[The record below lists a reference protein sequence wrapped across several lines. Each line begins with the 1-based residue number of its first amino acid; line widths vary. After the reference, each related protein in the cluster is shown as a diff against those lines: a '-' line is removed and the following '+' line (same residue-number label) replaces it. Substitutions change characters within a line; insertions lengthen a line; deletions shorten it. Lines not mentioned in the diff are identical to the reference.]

1 MFDNIKQK
9 YDKKLETD
17 FLSEALEI
25 VEKPASPIG
34 HFVIW
39 VTILIVVTAIIW
51 ACFGKMDEVAI
62 ASARIVPK
70 DGVQVI
76 QPLYEGV
83 VTDILVEE
91 GEAVKKG
98 QELIILD
105 STAEQIGMKNSEGK
119 IRELKLQ
126 NDLISLLLKN
136 LDISD
141 YAKKNNISDE
151 NGIQVI
157 RLMAS
162 MQNENKLTLSQYGS
176 QRDQYEKQLE
186 IEKNTL
192 EKLNENLSALQKQ
205 KSDASALYSGSTP
218 ESQALEN
225 YGLQLEIAEKEVK
238 EYKKLYEI
246 GAAAKYQFEEKQI
259 ALDEIRKQYE
269 LQQVRAEHESAD
281 NSAEISELQR
291 EIDLL
296 KKDISAQKK
305 SVEKQEELLAQ
316 SETAI
321 ESANAEFEQLLNN
334 MLVSNNQSIADY
346 ESDLKIRE
354 QTNKSQVLTAP
365 VDGTIQTVAVTTVGG
380 VVTSAQPII
389 SIVPQNAELI
399 VEADVLNR
407 DIGYVFEGQEVSVK
421 LDTFSFQKYGTVDGK
436 IIYVSP
442 SATEDERKGLIYK
455 IKVSVDRTSFNINGN
470 DVPISSGMSGTAE
483 IKLEERRII
492 EFFLEPVFEYFDDS
506 LKVR

>member
-1 MFDNIKQK
+1 MFDKIKQK

-25 VEKPASPIG
+25 VEKPVSPLG

-39 VTILIVVTAIIW
+39 TTIVIVTATVIW
-51 ACFGKMDEVAI
+51 ACYGKMDEVAI

-70 DGVQVI
+70 DGVQVV

-105 STAEQIGMKNSEGK
+105 STAEQIGMENSEVK
-119 IRELKLQ
+119 IQELKLQ
-126 NDLISLLLKN
+126 NDLISLLLGN
-136 LDISD
+136 SDISD
-141 YAKKNNISDE
+141 YAEKNNISDE
-151 NGIQVI
+151 NEIQVVK
-157 RLMAS
+157 LMIS
-162 MQNENKLTLSQYGS
+162 MHNENKLAVSQYDS
-176 QRDQYEKQLE
+176 QRSQYEKQLE

-192 EKLNENLSALQKQ
+192 EKLNGNLSALQKQ
-205 KSDASALYSGSTP
+205 KSETSALYSGSTP
-218 ESQALEN
+218 ENQALEN
-225 YGLQLEIAEKEVK
+225 YKLQLEIAEKEVN

-246 GAAAKYQFEEKQI
+246 GAAAKYQLEEKQT
-259 ALDEIRKQYE
+259 ALDEIKKQYE
-269 LQQVRAEHESAD
+269 LQQVRAEHESAG

-296 KKDISAQKK
+296 KKDVSAQEKN
-305 SVEKQEELLAQ
+305 VEKQEELIAQ
-316 SETAI
+316 AKTAI
-321 ESANAEFEQLLNN
+321 ESANAEFEQSLTN
-334 MLVSNNQSIADY
+334 MLVSNNQAIIDY

-354 QTNKSQVLTAP
+354 QANKSQVLTAP
-365 VDGTIQTVAVTTVGG
+365 VDGTVQTVGITTVGG
-380 VVTSAQPII
+380 VVTSAQPVI
-389 SIVPQNAELI
+389 SIVPENAELI
-399 VEADVLNR
+399 VEADVLNQ

-436 IIYVSP
+436 IIYISP
-442 SATEDERKGLIYK
+442 SAVEDDRKGLIYK
-455 IKVSVDRTSFNINGN
+455 IKVSVDRNSFNINGS

>member
-1 MFDNIKQK
+1 MFDKIKKK

-25 VEKPASPIG
+25 VEKPVSPLG

-39 VTILIVVTAIIW
+39 VTIAIVVAVVIW
-51 ACFGKMDEVAI
+51 SCFGKMDEVAI
-62 ASARIVPK
+62 ASAKIVPK
-70 DGVQVI
+70 NGVQVV

-91 GEAVKKG
+91 GEFVRKG

-105 STAEQIGMKNSEGK
+105 STAEQIGMENSEGK

-126 NDLISLLLKN
+126 NDLISLLLSN
-136 LDISD
+136 SDISD
-141 YAKKNNISDE
+141 YAAKNNITDE
-151 NGIQVI
+151 NEIQVI
-157 RLMAS
+157 NLMLA
-162 MQNENKLTLSQYGS
+162 MHNENKFTVSQYES
-176 QRDQYEKQLE
+176 QRSQYEKQLE

-192 EKLNENLSALQKQ
+192 EKLNEDLAALQKQ
-205 KSDASALYSGSTP
+205 KSETSALYSGSTP
-218 ESQALEN
+218 ENQALEN
-225 YGLQLEIAEKEVK
+225 YGLQLEVAEKEVD

-246 GAAAKYQFEEKQI
+246 GAAAKYQLEEKQN
-259 ALDEIRKQYE
+259 ALDEIKKQYE
-269 LQQVRAEHESAD
+269 LQQVRAEHESAG

-291 EIDLL
+291 EIDLM
-296 KKDISAQKK
+296 KKDISAQEK

-321 ESANAEFEQLLNN
+321 GSANAEFEQSLTN

-346 ESDLKIRE
+346 ESDVKLRE
-354 QTNKSQVLTAP
+354 QTNKSQILASP
-365 VDGTIQTVAVTTVGG
+365 VDGTVQTVSVTTVGG
-380 VVTSAQPII
+380 VVTSAQPVV
-389 SIVPQNAELI
+389 SIVPKNAELI

-421 LDTFSFQKYGTVDGK
+421 LDTFSFQKYGTVSGK

-442 SATEDERKGLIYK
+442 SAVEDERKGLVYK
-455 IKVSVDRTSFNINGN
+455 IKVSIDRNSFNINGS

-492 EFFLEPVFEYFDDS
+492 EFFLEPIFEYFDDS

>member
-1 MFDNIKQK
+1 MFDKIKQK

-25 VEKPASPIG
+25 VEKPVSPLG

-39 VTILIVVTAIIW
+39 VTILIVVAAVVW
-51 ACFGKMDEVAI
+51 ACYGKMDEVAI
-62 ASARIVPK
+62 ASAKIVPK

-83 VTDILVEE
+83 VIDILVEE

-105 STAEQIGMKNSEGK
+105 STAEQIGMENSEGK

-126 NDLISLLLKN
+126 NNLISLLLSN
-136 LDISD
+136 SDISD
-141 YAKKNNISDE
+141 YAEKNNIFDE
-151 NGIQVI
+151 NEIQVVK
-157 RLMAS
+157 LMIS
-162 MQNENKLTLSQYGS
+162 VQNENKLALSQYES
-176 QRDQYEKQLE
+176 QRGQYEKQLE

-192 EKLNENLSALQKQ
+192 EKLNKNLTALQKQ
-205 KSDASALYSGSTP
+205 KSEVSVLYSGSTP
-218 ESQALEN
+218 ENQALEN
-225 YGLQLEIAEKEVK
+225 YSLQLEIAEKEVD

-246 GAAAKYQFEEKQI
+246 GAAAKYQLEEKQT
-259 ALDEIRKQYE
+259 ALDEIKKQYE
-269 LQQVRAEHESAD
+269 LQQVRAEHESAG
-281 NSAEISELQR
+281 NTAEISELQR

-296 KKDISAQKK
+296 KKDISAQEKT
-305 SVEKQEELLAQ
+305 VEKQEELLMQ
-316 SETAI
+316 SKTAI
-321 ESANAEFEQLLNN
+321 ESANAEFEQSLTN
-334 MLVSNNQSIADY
+334 MLVSNNQSITDY
-346 ESDLKIRE
+346 ESDLKLRE
-354 QTNKSQVLTAP
+354 QTNKSQILISP
-365 VDGTIQTVAVTTVGG
+365 VDGTVQTVGITTVGG
-380 VVTSAQPII
+380 VVTSAQPVI

-407 DIGYVFEGQEVSVK
+407 DIGYVFEGQDVSVK

-442 SATEDERKGLIYK
+442 SAVEDERKGLVYK
-455 IKVSVDRTSFNINGN
+455 IKISVDQNSFNINGSI
-470 DVPISSGMSGTAE
+470 VPISSGMSGTAE

-492 EFFLEPVFEYFDDS
+492 EFFLEPIFEYFDDS

>member
-1 MFDNIKQK
+1 MFDKIKQK

-25 VEKPASPIG
+25 VEKPVSPLG

-39 VTILIVVTAIIW
+39 TTIAIVTATVIW
-51 ACFGKMDEVAI
+51 ACYGKMDEVAI

-70 DGVQVI
+70 NGVQVV

-105 STAEQIGMKNSEGK
+105 STTEQIGMENSEVK
-119 IRELKLQ
+119 IQELQLQ
-126 NDLISLLLKN
+126 NDLISLLLGN
-136 LDISD
+136 SDISN
-141 YAKKNNISDE
+141 YAEKNNISDE
-151 NGIQVI
+151 NEIQVVK
-157 RLMAS
+157 LMIS
-162 MQNENKLTLSQYGS
+162 LQNENKLAVSQYES
-176 QRDQYEKQLE
+176 QCGQYEKQLE

-205 KSDASALYSGSTP
+205 KSEVSVLYSGSTP
-218 ESQALEN
+218 ENQAIEN
-225 YGLQLEIAEKEVK
+225 YSLQLEIAEKEVN

-246 GAAAKYQFEEKQI
+246 GAAAKYQLEEKQT
-259 ALDEIRKQYE
+259 ALDEIKKQYE
-269 LQQVRAEHESAD
+269 LQQVRAEHESAG

-305 SVEKQEELLAQ
+305 TVEKQEELIAQ
-316 SETAI
+316 AKTAI
-321 ESANAEFEQLLNN
+321 ESANAEFEQSLTN
-334 MLVSNNQSIADY
+334 MLVSNNQTIIDY

-365 VDGTIQTVAVTTVGG
+365 VDGIVQTVAITTVGG
-380 VVTSAQPII
+380 VVTSAQPVV
-389 SIVPQNAELI
+389 SIVPENAELI
-399 VEADVLNR
+399 VEADVLNQ

-436 IIYVSP
+436 ITYVSP
-442 SATEDERKGLIYK
+442 SAVEDERKGLVYK
-455 IKVSVDRTSFNINGN
+455 IKVSVDRNSFNINGS

>member
-1 MFDNIKQK
+1 MFKKLKQK

-25 VEKPASPIG
+25 VEKPASPLG

-39 VTILIVVTAIIW
+39 TTVVIVMAAIIW
-51 ACFGKMDEVAI
+51 ACYGKMDEVAI

-70 DGVQVI
+70 DGVQVV

-91 GEAVKKG
+91 GETVKKG

-105 STAEQIGMKNSEGK
+105 STAEQIGMENSEEK

-126 NDLISLLLKN
+126 NDLISLLLRN
-136 LDISD
+136 SDISD
-141 YAKKNNISDE
+141 YAEKNNITDE
-151 NGIQVI
+151 NEIQVVK
-157 RLMAS
+157 LMIS
-162 MQNENKLTLSQYGS
+162 MQNENKLAVSQYES
-176 QRDQYEKQLE
+176 QRGQYEKQLE

-192 EKLNENLSALQKQ
+192 EKLNKNLSALQKQ
-205 KSDASALYSGSTP
+205 KSEISALYSGSTP
-218 ESQALEN
+218 ENQALEN
-225 YGLQLEIAEKEVK
+225 YSLQLEIAEKKVE

-246 GAAAKYQFEEKQI
+246 GAAAKYQLDEKQT
-259 ALDEIRKQYE
+259 AFDEIKKQYE
-269 LQQVRAEHESAD
+269 LQQVRAEHESAE
-281 NSAEISELQR
+281 NSAELSELQR

-296 KKDISAQKK
+296 KKDISAQEK
-305 SVEKQEELLAQ
+305 SVEKQKELLLQ

-321 ESANAEFEQLLNN
+321 ESANAEFEQSLTNI
-334 MLVSNNQSIADY
+334 LVSNNQALTDY
-346 ESDLKIRE
+346 ESDLKLRE
-354 QTNKSQVLTAP
+354 QTNKSQILTAP
-365 VDGTIQTVAVTTVGG
+365 VDGTVQTVGITTVGG
-380 VVTSAQPII
+380 VVTSAQPVI

-399 VEADVLNR
+399 VEADVLNQ
-407 DIGYVFEGQEVSVK
+407 DIGYVFEGQDVSVK
-421 LDTFSFQKYGTVDGK
+421 LDTFSFQKYGTIDGK

-442 SATEDERKGLIYK
+442 SAVEDERKGLVYK
-455 IKVSVDRTSFNINGN
+455 IKVSIDRNSFNINGSE
-470 DVPISSGMSGTAE
+470 VSISSGMSGTAE

-492 EFFLEPVFEYFDDS
+492 EFFLEPIFEYFDDS

>member
-1 MFDNIKQK
+1 MLEKLKQK

-25 VEKPASPIG
+25 VEKPASPLG

-39 VTILIVVTAIIW
+39 ITIAIVVAAVVW
-51 ACFGKMDEVAI
+51 SFCGKMDEVAI

-70 DGVQVI
+70 DGVQVV

-91 GEAVKKG
+91 GEFVRKG

-105 STAEQIGMKNSEGK
+105 STAEKIGMENSEAK
-119 IRELKLQ
+119 IKELKLQ
-126 NDLISLLLKN
+126 NDLISLLLKKS
-136 LDISD
+136 DILD
-141 YAKKNNISDE
+141 YAKKNNIYGE
-151 NGIQVI
+151 NEIQVI
-157 RLMAS
+157 RLMIS
-162 MQNENKLTLSQYGS
+162 MQNENKLAVSQYGS
-176 QRDQYEKQLE
+176 QRSQYEKQLE

-192 EKLNENLSALQKQ
+192 EKLNGDLSALQKQ
-205 KSDASALYSGSTP
+205 KNEASELYSGSTP
-218 ESQALEN
+218 ENQALEN
-225 YGLQLEIAEKEVK
+225 YMLQLENAEKEVK

-246 GAAAKYQFEEKQI
+246 GAAAKYQLEEKQT
-259 ALDEIRKQYE
+259 ALDEIKKQYE
-269 LQQVRAEHESAD
+269 LQQVKAEHESAG

-296 KKDISAQKK
+296 KKDISAQEK
-305 SVEKQEELLAQ
+305 SVEKQEELLSQ

-321 ESANAEFEQLLNN
+321 EFANAEFEQTLTN
-334 MLVSNNQSIADY
+334 MLVSNNQTLTDFEA
-346 ESDLKIRE
+346 DLKLRE

-365 VDGTIQTVAVTTVGG
+365 VDGTVQTIVVTTVGG
-380 VVTSAQPII
+380 VVTSAQPVV

-399 VEADVLNR
+399 VEADVLNQ

-421 LDTFSFQKYGTVDGK
+421 LDTFSFQKYGTIDGK

-442 SATEDERKGLIYK
+442 SAVEDERKGLVYK
-455 IKVSVDRTSFNINGN
+455 IKVSVDRNSFNINGS

-483 IKLEERRII
+483 IKLEERKII
-492 EFFLEPVFEYFDDS
+492 EFFLEPIFEYFDDS

>member
-1 MFDNIKQK
+1 MFDKIKKK

-25 VEKPASPIG
+25 VEKPVSPLG

-39 VTILIVVTAIIW
+39 VTIAIVVAVVIW
-51 ACFGKMDEVAI
+51 SCFGKMDEVAI
-62 ASARIVPK
+62 ASAKIVPK
-70 DGVQVI
+70 DGVQIV

-91 GEAVKKG
+91 GEFVRKG

-105 STAEQIGMKNSEGK
+105 STAEQIGMENSEGK

-126 NDLISLLLKN
+126 NDLISLLLSN
-136 LDISD
+136 SDISD
-141 YAKKNNISDE
+141 YAAKNNITDE
-151 NGIQVI
+151 NEIQVI
-157 RLMAS
+157 NLMLA
-162 MQNENKLTLSQYGS
+162 MHNENKFTVSQYES
-176 QRDQYEKQLE
+176 QRSQYEKQLE

-192 EKLNENLSALQKQ
+192 EKLNGDLAALQKQ
-205 KSDASALYSGSTP
+205 KSETSALYSGSTP
-218 ESQALEN
+218 ENQALEN
-225 YGLQLEIAEKEVK
+225 YGLQLEVAEKEVE

-246 GAAAKYQFEEKQI
+246 GAAAKYQLEEKQN
-259 ALDEIRKQYE
+259 ALDEIKKQYE
-269 LQQVRAEHESAD
+269 LQQVRAEHESAG

-291 EIDLL
+291 EIDLM
-296 KKDISAQKK
+296 KKDISAQEK

-321 ESANAEFEQLLNN
+321 GSANAEFEQSLTN

-346 ESDLKIRE
+346 ESDVKLRE
-354 QTNKSQVLTAP
+354 QTNKSQILASP
-365 VDGTIQTVAVTTVGG
+365 VDGTVQTVSVTTVGG
-380 VVTSAQPII
+380 VVTSAQPVV
-389 SIVPQNAELI
+389 SIVPKNAELI

-421 LDTFSFQKYGTVDGK
+421 LDTFSFQKYGTVNGK

-442 SATEDERKGLIYK
+442 SAVEDERKGLVYK
-455 IKVSVDRTSFNINGN
+455 IKVSIDRNCFNINGS

-492 EFFLEPVFEYFDDS
+492 EFFLEPIFEYFDNS

>member
-1 MFDNIKQK
+1 MFEKLKQK

-25 VEKPASPIG
+25 VEKPASPLG

-39 VTILIVVTAIIW
+39 VTVAIVIAAVIW
-51 ACFGKMDEVAI
+51 ACFGKMDEVAV
-62 ASARIVPK
+62 ASARVVPK
-70 DGVQVI
+70 DGVQVV

-91 GEAVKKG
+91 GETVKKG

-105 STAEQIGMKNSEGK
+105 STAEEIGMENSEVK
-119 IRELKLQ
+119 IKELKLQ

-136 LDISD
+136 SDISD
-141 YAKKNNISDE
+141 YAEKNNITDE
-151 NGIQVI
+151 NEIQVV
-157 RLMAS
+157 RLMVS
-162 MQNENKLTLSQYGS
+162 MQNENRLAVSQYES
-176 QRDQYEKQLE
+176 QQGQYEKQLE
-186 IEKNTL
+186 IEMNTL
-192 EKLNENLSALQKQ
+192 EKLNKNLSAIQKQ
-205 KSDASALYSGSTP
+205 KSDASTLYDGSTP
-218 ESQALEN
+218 ENQALEN
-225 YGLQLEIAEKEVK
+225 YRLQLENAEKEAE

-246 GAAAKYQFEEKQI
+246 GAAAKYQLEEKQT
-259 ALDEIRKQYE
+259 ALDEIKKQYE
-269 LQQVRAEHESAD
+269 LQQVRAEHESAG
-281 NSAEISELQR
+281 NSAELSELQR

-296 KKDISAQKK
+296 KKDISVQEK
-305 SVEKQEELLAQ
+305 SVEKQEKLLFQ

-321 ESANAEFEQLLNN
+321 ESAKTEFEQSLTN
-334 MLVSNNQSIADY
+334 MLVSNNQTLTDY
-346 ESDLKIRE
+346 ESDLKLRE

-365 VDGTIQTVAVTTVGG
+365 VDGTVQTVGITTVGG
-380 VVTSAQPII
+380 VVTSAQPVI

-399 VEADVLNR
+399 VEADVLNQ
-407 DIGYVFEGQEVSVK
+407 DIGYVFEGQDVSVK

-442 SATEDERKGLIYK
+442 SAVEDERKGLVYK
-455 IKVSVDRTSFNINGN
+455 IKVFVDKNSFNINGSE
-470 DVPISSGMSGTAE
+470 VPISSGMSGTAE

-492 EFFLEPVFEYFDDS
+492 EFFLEPIFEYFDDS

>member
-1 MFDNIKQK
+1 MFDKIKQK

-25 VEKPASPIG
+25 VEKPASPLG

-39 VTILIVVTAIIW
+39 TTIAIVTATVIW
-51 ACFGKMDEVAI
+51 ACYGKMDEVAI

-70 DGVQVI
+70 DGVQVV
-76 QPLYEGV
+76 QPLYEGI

-91 GEAVKKG
+91 GEAVTKG

-105 STAEQIGMKNSEGK
+105 STAEQIGMENSEVK
-119 IRELKLQ
+119 IQELNLQ
-126 NDLISLLLKN
+126 NDLISLLLN
-136 LDISD
+136 NSDISN
-141 YAKKNNISDE
+141 YAEKNNISNE
-151 NGIQVI
+151 NEIQVVK
-157 RLMAS
+157 LMIS
-162 MQNENKLTLSQYGS
+162 MQNENKLALSQYES
-176 QRDQYEKQLE
+176 QCGQYEKQLE

-192 EKLNENLSALQKQ
+192 EKLNKNLIALQKQ
-205 KSDASALYSGSTP
+205 KSDISELYDGSTP
-218 ESQALEN
+218 ENQALEN
-225 YGLQLEIAEKEVK
+225 YGLQLEIAEKEVE
-238 EYKKLYEI
+238 EYQKLYKI
-246 GAAAKYQFEEKQI
+246 GAVAKYQLEEKQT
-259 ALDEIRKQYE
+259 AFDEIKKQYE
-269 LQQVRAEHESAD
+269 LQQVRAEHESAG

-296 KKDISAQKK
+296 KKDISAQEKT
-305 SVEKQEELLAQ
+305 VEKQEELIAQ
-316 SETAI
+316 AKTAI
-321 ESANAEFEQLLNN
+321 ESANAEFEQSLTN
-334 MLVSNNQSIADY
+334 MLVSNNQTIIDY

-365 VDGTIQTVAVTTVGG
+365 VDGIVQTVAITTVGG
-380 VVTSAQPII
+380 VVTSAQPVV
-389 SIVPQNAELI
+389 SIVPENAELI
-399 VEADVLNR
+399 VEADVLNQ

-442 SATEDERKGLIYK
+442 SAVDDERKGLVYK
-455 IKVSVDRTSFNINGN
+455 IKVSVDRNSFNINGS
-470 DVPISSGMSGTAE
+470 DIPISSGMSGTAE

-492 EFFLEPVFEYFDDS
+492 EFFLEPIFEYFDDS

>member
-238 EYKKLYEI
+238 
-246 GAAAKYQFEEKQI
+246 
-259 ALDEIRKQYE
+259 
-269 LQQVRAEHESAD
+269 
-281 NSAEISELQR
+281 
-291 EIDLL
+291 
-296 KKDISAQKK
+296 
-305 SVEKQEELLAQ
+305 
-316 SETAI
+316 
-321 ESANAEFEQLLNN
+321 
-334 MLVSNNQSIADY
+334 
-346 ESDLKIRE
+346 
-354 QTNKSQVLTAP
+354 
-365 VDGTIQTVAVTTVGG
+365 
-380 VVTSAQPII
+380 
-389 SIVPQNAELI
+389 
-399 VEADVLNR
+399 
-407 DIGYVFEGQEVSVK
+407 
-421 LDTFSFQKYGTVDGK
+421 
-436 IIYVSP
+436 
-442 SATEDERKGLIYK
+442 
-455 IKVSVDRTSFNINGN
+455 
-470 DVPISSGMSGTAE
+470 
-483 IKLEERRII
+483 
-492 EFFLEPVFEYFDDS
+492 
-506 LKVR
+506 

>member
-1 MFDNIKQK
+1 MFDKIKKK

-25 VEKPASPIG
+25 VEKPASPLG

-39 VTILIVVTAIIW
+39 VTILIVIAAVVW
-51 ACFGKMDEVAI
+51 ACYGKMDEVAI
-62 ASARIVPK
+62 AAARIVPK
-70 DGVQVI
+70 DGVQVV

-105 STAEQIGMKNSEGK
+105 STEEQIEIENSEVK
-119 IRELKLQ
+119 IHELKLQ
-126 NDLISLLLKN
+126 NDLILMLLKN

-141 YAKKNNISDE
+141 YVQKNNILNE
-151 NGIQVI
+151 NEIQIVK
-157 RLMAS
+157 LMLS
-162 MQNENKLTLSQYGS
+162 MQNENKLALSQYNS
-176 QRDQYEKQLE
+176 QRGQYEKQLE

-192 EKLNENLSALQKQ
+192 EKLNKNLSALYKQ
-205 KSDASALYSGSTP
+205 KSDISELYNGNTP
-218 ESQALEN
+218 ENQALEN
-225 YGLQLEIAEKEVK
+225 YSLQLEIAEKEVD

-246 GAAAKYQFEEKQI
+246 GAAAKYQLEEKQT
-259 ALDEIRKQYE
+259 ALDEVRKQYE
-269 LQQVRAEHESAD
+269 LQQVRAEHESAG

-296 KKDISAQKK
+296 IKDISAQEK
-305 SVEKQEELLAQ
+305 SVEKQEELLSQ

-321 ESANAEFEQLLNN
+321 ESAKAEFEQSLNN
-334 MLVSNNQSIADY
+334 MLVSNNQLITDY
-346 ESDLKIRE
+346 ETDLKIRE
-354 QTNKSQVLTAP
+354 QTNKSQALTAP
-365 VDGTIQTVAVTTVGG
+365 VDGTIQTIAVTTIGG

-389 SIVPQNAELI
+389 SIVPQNAELV

-407 DIGYVFEGQEVSVK
+407 DIGYVFEGQDVSVK

-436 IIYVSP
+436 IIYISP
-442 SATEDERKGLIYK
+442 SAANDERKGLIYK
-455 IKVSVDRTSFNINGN
+455 IKISVDKNSFNINGN

-492 EFFLEPVFEYFDDS
+492 EFFLEPIFEYFDDS

>member
-1 MFDNIKQK
+1 MFDKLKQK

-25 VEKPASPIG
+25 VEKPASPLG

-39 VTILIVVTAIIW
+39 TTIAIVTATVIW
-51 ACFGKMDEVAI
+51 ACYGKMDEVAI

-70 DGVQVI
+70 DGVQVV

-105 STAEQIGMKNSEGK
+105 STAEQVGMENSEMK
-119 IRELKLQ
+119 IQELSLQ
-126 NDLISLLLKN
+126 NDLISLMLN
-136 LDISD
+136 NSDISN
-141 YAKKNNISDE
+141 YAEKNNISNE
-151 NGIQVI
+151 NEIQVVK
-157 RLMAS
+157 LMIS
-162 MQNENKLTLSQYGS
+162 MQNENKLALSQYES
-176 QRDQYEKQLE
+176 QCGQYEKQLE

-192 EKLNENLSALQKQ
+192 EKLNGNLSALQKQ
-205 KSDASALYSGSTP
+205 KSETSALYSGSTP
-218 ESQALEN
+218 ENQALEN
-225 YGLQLEIAEKEVK
+225 YVLQLEIAEKEVN

-246 GAAAKYQFEEKQI
+246 GAAAKYQLEEKQT
-259 ALDEIRKQYE
+259 ALDEIKKQYE
-269 LQQVRAEHESAD
+269 LQQVRAEHESAG

-296 KKDISAQKK
+296 KKDISAQEKT
-305 SVEKQEELLAQ
+305 VEKQEELIAQ
-316 SETAI
+316 AKTAI
-321 ESANAEFEQLLNN
+321 ESANAEFEQSLAN
-334 MLVSNNQSIADY
+334 MLVSNNQTIIDY

-365 VDGTIQTVAVTTVGG
+365 VDGIVQAVAITTVGG
-380 VVTSAQPII
+380 VVASAQPVV
-389 SIVPQNAELI
+389 SIVPENAELI
-399 VEADVLNR
+399 VEADVLNQ

-442 SATEDERKGLIYK
+442 SAVEDERKGLVYK
-455 IKVSVDRTSFNINGN
+455 IKVSVDRNSFNINGS
-470 DVPISSGMSGTAE
+470 DVPILSGMSGTAE

-492 EFFLEPVFEYFDDS
+492 EFFLEPIFEYFDDS

>member
-1 MFDNIKQK
+1 MFDKIKQK

-25 VEKPASPIG
+25 VEKPASPLG

-39 VTILIVVTAIIW
+39 TTIAIVTATVIW
-51 ACFGKMDEVAI
+51 ACYGKMDEVAI

-70 DGVQVI
+70 DGVQVV

-91 GEAVKKG
+91 GEAVTKG

-105 STAEQIGMKNSEGK
+105 STVEQIGIENSESK

-126 NDLISLLLKN
+126 NDLISLLLN
-136 LDISD
+136 DSDISN
-141 YAKKNNISDE
+141 YAEKNNISDE
-151 NGIQVI
+151 NEIQVVN
-157 RLMAS
+157 LMTS
-162 MQNENKLTLSQYGS
+162 MHNEKKLTVSQYES
-176 QRDQYEKQLE
+176 QRSQYEKQLE

-192 EKLNENLSALQKQ
+192 EKLNGDLFALQKQ
-205 KSDASALYSGSTP
+205 KSETSALYSGSTP
-218 ESQALEN
+218 ENQALEN
-225 YGLQLEIAEKEVK
+225 YKLQLEAAKKEAE

-246 GAAAKYQFEEKQI
+246 GAVAKYQLEEKQT
-259 ALDEIRKQYE
+259 ALDEIQKQYE
-269 LQQVRAEHESAD
+269 LQQVRAEHESAG

-296 KKDISAQKK
+296 KKDISAQEK

-316 SETAI
+316 SKTAI
-321 ESANAEFEQLLNN
+321 ESANAEFEQTLTN
-334 MLVSNNQSIADY
+334 MLVSNNQLITDY
-346 ESDLKIRE
+346 ESDLKLRE

-365 VDGTIQTVAVTTVGG
+365 VDGTVQTVSVTTVGG
-380 VVTSAQPII
+380 VVTSAQPVI
-389 SIVPQNAELI
+389 SIVPENAELI

-442 SATEDERKGLIYK
+442 SAVEDERKGLVYK
-455 IKVSVDRTSFNINGN
+455 IKVSVDRNSFNINGS